1 MPNVPQAPGVPPLP
15 GYGPGGIALLEADAI
30 EVLALGLS
38 AISPQWGIYL
48 NGAPIIQP
56 SSVLAS
62 TLSLVAPVAAPL
74 AAALGIGFPIFAS
87 FVDFEY
93 KQDWTI
99 SDYTVEQ
106 GGFQSYNKVQI
117 AFDVRVRVASGGTA
131 SQRQQFIDTVVIM
144 ANSLSLFDVVTPEGS
159 YSSCSIAH
167 CDFKRTAEN
176 GITLIVFDIWFL
188 EIRESATNTYG
199 NASTP
204 AVSGSQALGNVQAA
218 PAPPYIQNMIDA
230 GGIT

>member
-62 TLSLVAPVAAPL
+62 TLSLVAPVATPQ

-106 GGFQSYNKVQI
+106 GGFQSYNKVQL

-131 SQRQQFIDTVVIM
+131 SVITEPAARYAPSPISMGATSVELLPTKTLLPMVV
-144 ANSLSLFDVVTPEGS
+144 LCLFTPS
-159 YSSCSIAH
+159 
-167 CDFKRTAEN
+167 
-176 GITLIVFDIWFL
+176 
-188 EIRESATNTYG
+188 
-199 NASTP
+199 
-204 AVSGSQALGNVQAA
+204 
-218 PAPPYIQNMIDA
+218 
-230 GGIT
+230 